1 MPAKGKTIS
10 DRGEYLSA
18 IRTGVDHPMNV
29 FDSADFDHHEHVAFF
44 DDKTTGLKAIIA
56 IHSTALGP
64 ACGGTRM
71 YPYAT
76 ADAALTDVLR
86 LSRGMSYKSA
96 IADLPLGGGKAVII
110 GDPAK
115 DKTDARLA
123 AYADAVNSL
132 GGRYI
137 TAMDVGMGPKD
148 MPVLARATKH
158 VAGYDQ
164 PGKTGGDS
172 GPLTALG
179 VFVGLKAAVKHKLGV
194 DTTKGMTVA
203 IQGLG
208 KVGMTLAKQLHAE
221 GAKLIVADVNA
232 ESVRRAVDAFG
243 AREASPDGVVTT
255 ECDVFSPNALGAI
268 LNDETLPQ
276 LHAKVIAG
284 AANNQLARDVHG
296 RMLVDRGILYAPD
309 YVINGGGII
318 CVAGQIYGWD
328 NPEIERRTRAIGDTL
343 AALFLRADAERQP
356 TNLVADRMAEERMA
370 AGRRVASRV
379 AAE

>member
-1 MPAKGKTIS
+1 MS
-10 DRGEYLSA
+10 
-18 IRTGVDHPMNV
+18 V
-29 FDSADFDHHEHVAFF
+29 FEAADFDHHETVAFF
-44 DDKTTGLKAIIA
+44 DDKATGLRAIIA

-71 YPYAT
+71 YPYANG
-76 ADAALTDVLR
+76 DEALTDVLR

-96 IADLPLGGGKAVII
+96 IAGLPLGGGKAVIL

-115 DKTDARLA
+115 DKTEARLL
-123 AYADAVNSL
+123 AYADAVSTL

-137 TAMDVGMGPKD
+137 TAMDVGITAKD
-148 MPVLARATKH
+148 LSVIARRTKH

-179 VFVGLKAAVKHKLGV
+179 VFVGLKAAVKHKLGA
-194 DTTKGMTVA
+194 DTAKGLTVA

-208 KVGMTLAKQLHAE
+208 KVGMGLAQRLHAE
-221 GAKLIVADVNA
+221 GAKLIVSDVNA
-232 ESVRRAVDAFG
+232 EAVRRAEDSFG
-243 AREASPDGVVTT
+243 ARAVSAENIVTS
-255 ECDVFSPNALGAI
+255 ECDVFSPNALGAV
-268 LNDETLPQ
+268 LNSGSIPR

-284 AANNQLARDVHG
+284 AANNQLARDEDG
-296 RMLVDRGILYAPD
+296 AALKQRGVLYAPD

-318 CVAGQIYGWD
+318 CVAGQIFGWSD
-328 NPEIERRTRAIGDTL
+328 TEIERRVLAIADTL
-343 AALFLRADAERQP
+343 AQIFRRSDSEEIP
-356 TNLVADRMAEERMA
+356 TSVIADRMAEERIA
-370 AGRRVASRV
+370 AAKSSSSAQ